1 MGPRPAWE
9 LAFDYGTQE
18 VTQEQKQLLLLV
30 FNCQW
35 EGSKIM
41 RVTSHVMEL
50 KYLHYI
56 DGPHQ
61 IDLDQSGPYCVVL
74 LMFPDLFVLSC

>member
-9 LAFDYGTQE
+9 LDFDYGIQE

-35 EGSKIM
+35 EGSKVM
-41 RVTSHVMEL
+41 RVTSHVMEQKISPL
-50 KYLHYI
+50 Y
-56 DGPHQ
+56 
-61 IDLDQSGPYCVVL
+61 
-74 LMFPDLFVLSC
+74 